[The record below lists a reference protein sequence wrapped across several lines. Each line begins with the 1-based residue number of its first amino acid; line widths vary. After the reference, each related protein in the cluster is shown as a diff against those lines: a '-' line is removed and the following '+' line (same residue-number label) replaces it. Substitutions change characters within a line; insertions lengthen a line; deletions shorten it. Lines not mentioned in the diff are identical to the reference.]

1 MIKKMA
7 DPKKNKKFTLISFQN
22 LSFFCEAQK
31 ETFRGM
37 HWSFSSL

>member
-31 ETFRGM
+31 ETFWRNFLM
-37 HWSFSSL
+37 QQT